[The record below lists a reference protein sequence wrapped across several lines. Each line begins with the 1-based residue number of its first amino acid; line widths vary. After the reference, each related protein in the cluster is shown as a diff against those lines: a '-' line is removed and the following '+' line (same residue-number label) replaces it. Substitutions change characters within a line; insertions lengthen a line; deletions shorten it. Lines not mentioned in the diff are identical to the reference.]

1 MILRLFGKRSRSTE
15 DRLEKSSNNHG
26 EKSLAD
32 TIDASSSIEENTA
45 RNNTTS
51 TPKAIVLTEIAE
63 ILANPSQLLEL
74 VRKSP
79 ILYIGYV
86 QNDSEL
92 RNIVKR
98 CDNAPLLL
106 SIRSNSGAAH
116 VVYLDGKF
124 YTLTNG
130 SIKVINKI
138 VSSNDNVRVVIYKL
152 K

>member
-1 MILRLFGKRSRSTE
+1 MILRLFRRRSRSTE
-15 DRLEKSSNNHG
+15 DGLEKSSNNHG
-26 EKSLAD
+26 EKSLAN
-32 TIDASSSIEENTA
+32 TINAYSNIEENTI
-45 RNNTTS
+45 RNNATS
-51 TPKAIVLTEIAE
+51 TPKAIVLAEIAE

-79 ILYIGYV
+79 ILYIGYAR
-86 QNDSEL
+86 NDSEL

-106 SIRSNSGAAH
+106 SIRSNSSAVH

-130 SIKVINKI
+130 SIKVVNKI
-138 VSSNDNVRVVIYKL
+138 VSDNDNVRVVIYKL